1 MSEAEDELLAFVRS
15 ISRRGMA
22 RRITAETSL
31 FETRA
36 LDSMTV
42 LKLIGYL
49 ERRLGRRLSD
59 AEIVM
64 SHFRSVRAMAAKFLE
79 ADPGRRS
86 KAAR

>member
-1 MSEAEDELLAFVRS
+1 MSAAENELLAFVRS

-42 LKLIGYL
+42 LKLIGYI

-64 SHFRSVRAMAAKFLE
+64 SHFRSVRAMAAEFLE
-79 ADPGRRS
+79 SDPGRRS
-86 KAAR
+86 PAAR